1 MHILLSLGLGLGL
14 YLLACAL
21 TGSARERRGA
31 PGPPGQ
37 AAERPGDPPA
47 GGVGGLRRRLPRSG
61 PDGAG
66 LREFSLVSA
75 ASAAAAALLAQLLF
89 GWPIVTLAV
98 ACAGGLA
105 PFWYFRQRAERRR
118 AEVAEAVGEAVET
131 LRDAVRIGLG
141 IEESLRALARTGPL
155 ALRPALAEMER
166 DIRLAGFEQA
176 IERARSRLAEPL
188 FDTLAV
194 SLLTSYR
201 IGGRNLAAVLDGIS
215 ASVRGSVQVRR
226 EVRSQQAQNVLSA
239 RVIAALPVVLVLV
252 IRATNPNYLTAFSQ
266 PAGQLILGC
275 CLVSVA
281 LGYTVM
287 LRQAALPGQGR
298 MLR

>member
-1 MHILLSLGLGLGL
+1 MHVLLSLCLGAGLC
-14 YLLACAL
+14 LLAVSL
-21 TGSARERRGA
+21 TGSARERHGA

-37 AAERPGDPPA
+37 AEG
-47 GGVGGLRRRLPRSG
+47 GGLRRRLPRSG

-75 ASAAAAALLAQLLF
+75 VSAAAAALTAQLLF
-89 GWPIVTLAV
+89 GWPVVTLAV
-98 ACAGGLA
+98 AGAGALA

-155 ALRPALAEMER
+155 ALRPALSEMER
-166 DIRLAGFEQA
+166 DIRLAGFEEA
-176 IERARSRLAEPL
+176 VERARGHLAEPL

-287 LRQAALPGQGR
+287 LRQAALPGQR
-298 MLR
+298 RVLR